1 MYIMFMNY
9 AFKNFFF
16 SCISEKTEENNEQV
30 IEVKQRMIN
39 LESMRN
45 VILWFLK
52 ILYFVKVL
60 LWLFFPP
67 GIGSQQK
74 INERNIPLNIQGK
87 SQLLC
92 HFIGTLIFFIDNIP
106 CHHMYIP
113 LYIFHAQSYVF
124 FLSRTN
130 SHPQISNK

>member
-1 MYIMFMNY
+1 MYSMFMNY

-60 LWLFFPP
+60 L
-67 GIGSQQK
+67 
-74 INERNIPLNIQGK
+74 
-87 SQLLC
+87 
-92 HFIGTLIFFIDNIP
+92 
-106 CHHMYIP
+106 
-113 LYIFHAQSYVF
+113 
-124 FLSRTN
+124 
-130 SHPQISNK
+130 